1 MSNSLKVPLLFIGTS
16 KKPRIFSSIPI
27 NYINQQ
33 HSWMDGPGFSYYIGK
48 IFAPAVGDKK
58 VLLILDNFSG
68 HPRTLPKNKYKNIEL
83 LYLPHNTTSHLQPL
97 DQGIIQ
103 LLKANYMSIVSLKRL
118 ETVDAYNYM
127 NNIPKGIA
135 GGKPNIAYG
144 LLFSTKAFDEMPS
157 STVINC
163 WIKSSLPAEW
173 QESKIKK
180 ILPTINSYSEVTK
193 LLPSIKPITINN
205 NVIPSSTFYN
215 NSLDDII
222 LKIDIIDDELDN
234 NNNNEN
240 REDTSRITEK
250 KIRKQIH
257 DLYSLTSQLKDD
269 CKRIKIN
276 QYIEDILNEL

>member
-1 MSNSLKVPLLFIGTS
+1 
-16 KKPRIFSSIPI
+16 
-27 NYINQQ
+27 
-33 HSWMDGPGFSYYIGK
+33 
-48 IFAPAVGDKK
+48 
-58 VLLILDNFSG
+58 
-68 HPRTLPKNKYKNIEL
+68 
-83 LYLPHNTTSHLQPL
+83 
-97 DQGIIQ
+97 
-103 LLKANYMSIVSLKRL
+103 
-118 ETVDAYNYM
+118 M

-144 LLFSTKAFDEMPS
+144 LLFSTKAFDEI
-157 STVINC
+157 VINC

-180 ILPTINSYSEVTK
+180 ILPTINSYSELTK

-222 LKIDIIDDELDN
+222 LKIDIIDDELDNNN